1 VITDGLTPLNLLAL
15 FALVGGSAVAAL
27 AIGAARIAGR
37 REVARWFARCLGA
50 GFDVPA
56 GAGDLQL
63 EIASLVPPTWLVI
76 GHENSFLHKKT
87 TFRLG
92 A

>member
-1 VITDGLTPLNLLAL
+1 
-15 FALVGGSAVAAL
+15 
-27 AIGAARIAGR
+27 
-37 REVARWFARCLGA
+37 VARWFARCLGA

-76 GHENSFLHKKT
+76 GHENGFLHKKDDLPARRLTETAGGKQT
-87 TFRLG
+87 TLG
-92 A
+92 SWA